1 MARPLE
7 YHDHSESSSL
17 LARGEHLLAQ
27 TTKFEVREFPMSNL
41 PNLDRPPG
49 ASVRRPFGVR
59 ISYICNRYFLH
70 PTVCKSTFVIL
81 VPFLAY
87 SQDNQ
92 AILSRLIYVD
102 DYVQK
107 VETLRRDFAALE
119 TKLPQLDEV
128 IDRLQTISADTRKE
142 VSAMQTNAPY
152 TL

>member
-1 MARPLE
+1 MPRQQISKSASFIE
-7 YHDHSESSSL
+7 ASSN
-17 LARGEHLLAQ
+17 
-27 TTKFEVREFPMSNL
+27 V

-49 ASVRRPFGVR
+49 ASASRSFGFR
-59 ISYICNRYFLH
+59 ISYICNRYFFY
-70 PTVCKSTFVIL
+70 PTVRKLTFVVV

-92 AILSRLIYVD
+92 AILGRLIYVD
-102 DYVQK
+102 DYIQK

-119 TKLPQLDEV
+119 AKLPQLDEV

-142 VSAMQTNAPY
+142 VSAMQTNVLH